1 MIRIHLS
8 PHRGIQ
14 SIACLIALVA
24 PTVHGA
30 PQGRVS
36 AQAAWATQSAPA
48 VPDSPDQNPGKE
60 PDEPAKTPAPPARQ
74 GPPLAPLA
82 KNRKPDPQALRDAER
97 TGEVTVSVRFTEM
110 RAADTP
116 PSRAARPPDVRA
128 RVPRLRRRA
137 AA

>member
-60 PDEPAKTPAPPARQ
+60 PDEPAWYNIECSAHANHITF
-74 GPPLAPLA
+74 L
-82 KNRKPDPQALRDAER
+82 NALDQK
-97 TGEVTVSVRFTEM
+97 G
-110 RAADTP
+110 AANNDR
-116 PSRAARPPDVRA
+116 S
-128 RVPRLRRRA
+128 
-137 AA
+137 